1 MEENLDKG
9 CVVEVVIPTLKAM
22 GNPLTNETMKA
33 VVIEVNSY
41 MNDYEPGNKIYYTL
55 MLYAQNMLFYATY
68 TYEETYYPDE
78 DEWGNPLE
86 GYVDKECSPLT
97 FKSIIATDVI
107 MPKVDEQLK
116 EYK

>member
-9 CVVEVVIPTLKAM
+9 CVVEVLMPT
-22 GNPLTNETMKA
+22 TQETVKA
-33 VVIEVNSY
+33 VVIEVSSY

-68 TYEETYYPDE
+68 TYEETWYSDE
-78 DEWGNPLE
+78 DEYGNEIDGHL
-86 GYVDKECSPLT
+86 DKKCSPLT